1 MNPAQTD
8 VPVLEFQNLSVG
20 YGSKVV
26 LANLTQQVFAGQ
38 FVCLLGPNG
47 AGKTTLLRTLAGLQP
62 ALSGE
67 IRLGGRVYESLDSN
81 EIARELAAVLTDRPS
96 VQLLT
101 ALELVCLGRHPHTG
115 FLGRLGQEDLR
126 QARLAMEMVGAWDLA
141 GRFLDQLSDGE
152 RQKLML
158 ARALAQQPRLIL
170 LDEPTMHL
178 DVKHRLEVMS
188 ILRALCREQGI
199 SVVASLHDVD
209 LAVRLADVAA
219 LVHQG
224 GISAWGPPEQTLDAE
239 SLVSL
244 YGLEQ
249 ARYLPGLGVIEPPMI
264 PNRPAVFVACG
275 GGSGAMALRLLAKR
289 GFALRSGVLHEHDLD
304 CQVAQALGGRAATL
318 PPFIAV
324 GPESLD
330 QARDLAA
337 DCLAMLDTG
346 FPVGADNR
354 ANLELLTWA
363 EGRGIPLLSLRSP
376 DAMEHVLGRTPEGCF
391 FHRSAGEA
399 AAALESMDGTQDA
412 AA

>member
-26 LANLTQQVFAGQ
+26 LANLNQRVSAGQ

-62 ALSGE
+62 ALAGA
-67 IRLGGRVYESLDSN
+67 IRVGGRDFASLSPT
-81 EIARELAAVLTDRPS
+81 EMARELAAVLTERPA

-115 FLGRLGQEDLR
+115 FLGRLNHEDLR

-141 GRFLDQLSDGE
+141 GRLLDELSDGE

-188 ILRALCREQGI
+188 ILRTLCRERGI
-199 SVVASLHDVD
+199 TAVASLHDVD
-209 LAVRLADVAA
+209 LAVRLADVVA
-219 LVHQG
+219 LVNQG
-224 GISAWGPPEQTLDAE
+224 GITAWGPPEEVLDAQCLADLY
-239 SLVSL
+239 SL
-244 YGLEQ
+244 Q
-249 ARYLPGLGVIEPPMI
+249 KARYLPGLGVIEPPFQAS
-264 PNRPAVFVACG
+264 REAVFVVCG
-275 GGSGAMALRLLAKR
+275 GGSGATLLRLLAKR
-289 GFALRSGVLHEHDLD
+289 GYAIRAGVLHEHDLD
-304 CQVAQALGGRAATL
+304 CQVAQALGARVASL
-318 PPFIAV
+318 PPFTAV
-324 GPESLD
+324 DAASLGT
-330 QARDLAA
+330 AKELAG
-337 DCLAMLDTG
+337 DCLAVLDAG
-346 FPVGADNR
+346 FPVGTDNR
-354 ANLELLTWA
+354 ANRELLSWA
-363 EGRGIPLLSLRSP
+363 ATRGLPLLSLRSRGG
-376 DAMEHVLGRTPEGCF
+376 MEHLLGRVPDGCL
-391 FHRSAGEA
+391 FHQSAGELVD
-399 AAALESMDGTQDA
+399 ALESLNGTKSA